1 MRIDVV
7 CPLPDALTSFLE
19 TGIIG
24 RARERQR
31 VEIVVHN
38 LHDYADNRYGH
49 IDDEPYG
56 GGAGMVIRCEPV
68 FTCIERLQAERSY
81 DEVIYLTPDGDRL
94 TQSLANELSLASSL
108 ILLAGR
114 YKGVDQ
120 RVRDALVTREI
131 SIGDYVL
138 SGGELAAA
146 VVIDAVVRLLPGVM
160 NDAESALD
168 DSFQDG
174 LLSAPVYTRPAVFR
188 GMEVPEV
195 LRSGNHEAIRAW
207 RLEQALARTR
217 MRRPDLLFA
226 TNRDTTQ

>member
-49 IDDEPYG
+49 IDEPYG
-56 GGAGMVIRCEPV
+56 GGPGMVIRCEPV

-81 DEVIYLTPDGDRL
+81 DEVIYLTPDGERL